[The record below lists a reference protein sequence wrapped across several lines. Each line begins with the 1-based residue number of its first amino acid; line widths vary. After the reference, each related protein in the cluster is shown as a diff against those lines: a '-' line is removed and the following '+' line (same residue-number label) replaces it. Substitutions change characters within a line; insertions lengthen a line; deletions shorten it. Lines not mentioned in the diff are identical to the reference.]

1 MTKSRRRSLLSRTLQ
16 TLLGGSSE
24 RKKRWDRALD
34 RRARFEFLESRQM
47 MHAGH
52 DHGTELPEGE
62 DPTYDPNTNFHIH
75 YQLDIVVNGDQQ
87 LIPKG
92 VGNSVGVNSG
102 KFHTHDLSGRIH
114 VHPGP
119 LGRFATV
126 DDFFDMWRDD
136 TVLGNTNAFFT
147 SASILG
153 NVANSTHTVRMYVNG
168 VLNTDFQNYEVHD
181 EDKIV
186 ISYEPIAN
194 TDFPSFE
201 PIANQNLPA
210 GAPLWL
216 ALDGIDPNGGPITY
230 SVSVS
235 NPSGQPNLVTASIP
249 TGNRKIVMDVEG
261 FGKMT
266 FELADDL
273 APSVVNEIVELINS
287 GFYNRSVI
295 NQSVQSSPAAT
306 ATSFAGSSSL
316 DATNDFYNGQEV
328 LFTSGALQ
336 GQRLR
341 ILDYTGATRQ
351 FTFATG
357 FTAAPAAGDTFQII
371 REITFHRVVPNF
383 VIQAG
388 DPTATGAGGS
398 GQADFDDQYAL
409 DLQFTSP
416 GLLAMAKS
424 NDDTNDSQWFIT
436 DSTPRFLDFNHSIF
450 GRLIDGEEIRDTIN
464 SVATTSDKPNVPV
477 VINSIQ
483 IVTDTENAS
492 LRLKAAE
499 GTSGQASVT
508 VTATDA
514 QNHVFSR
521 TFQVTV
527 AADTANSAPFLVN
540 PTNVRGVAGQNILL
554 QLQVDGCRGQ
564 SQLLRRRQA
573 RRRNRR
579 LHAHRQQQ
587 HRPGDDHAAH
597 RLCRHVQDRRRRAR
611 LYHRDNQ
618 RSVRHAGSR
627 W

>member
-1 MTKSRRRSLLSRTLQ
+1 
-16 TLLGGSSE
+16 
-24 RKKRWDRALD
+24 
-34 RRARFEFLESRQM
+34 M

-295 NQSVQSSPAAT
+295 NQRSAAPAPAT
-306 ATSFAGSSSL
+306 AFRQLVPRRQRLLQRAGSAVHL
-316 DATNDFYNGQEV
+316 RRAAGPAPADP
-328 LFTSGALQ
+328 
-336 GQRLR
+336 RLCR
-341 ILDYTGATRQ
+341 LHAA
-351 FTFATG
+351 FVFATG
-357 FTAAPAAGDTFQII
+357 FTARRRGSFQVI
-371 REITFHRVVPNF
+371 REITS
-383 VIQAG
+383 
-388 DPTATGAGGS
+388 TALSQISSSRPAIPPPPGWR
-398 GQADFDDQYAL
+398 QRPADLTTDAL
-409 DLQFTSP
+409 TCTTSP
-416 GLLAMAKS
+416 GLLAMAV
-424 NDDTNDSQWFIT
+424 
-436 DSTPRFLDFNHSIF
+436 
-450 GRLIDGEEIRDTIN
+450 GR
-464 SVATTSDKPNVPV
+464 
-477 VINSIQ
+477 Q
-483 IVTDTENAS
+483 
-492 LRLKAAE
+492 
-499 GTSGQASVT
+499 
-508 VTATDA
+508 
-514 QNHVFSR
+514 
-521 TFQVTV
+521 
-527 AADTANSAPFLVN
+527 
-540 PTNVRGVAGQNILL
+540 
-554 QLQVDGCRGQ
+554 
-564 SQLLRRRQA
+564 
-573 RRRNRR
+573 
-579 LHAHRQQQ
+579 
-587 HRPGDDHAAH
+587 
-597 RLCRHVQDRRRRAR
+597 
-611 LYHRDNQ
+611 
-618 RSVRHAGSR
+618 
-627 W
+627 